1 MKKLLM
7 YLNAYK
13 WVGLITIAVLFVI
26 IVVVWGF
33 GGVTE
38 LELWAKPLSE
48 ITIGELV
55 VCLIIFAIFNGR

>member
-1 MKKLLM
+1 
-7 YLNAYK
+7 
-13 WVGLITIAVLFVI
+13 VLFVI

-38 LELWAKPLSE
+38 LELWTKPLSE